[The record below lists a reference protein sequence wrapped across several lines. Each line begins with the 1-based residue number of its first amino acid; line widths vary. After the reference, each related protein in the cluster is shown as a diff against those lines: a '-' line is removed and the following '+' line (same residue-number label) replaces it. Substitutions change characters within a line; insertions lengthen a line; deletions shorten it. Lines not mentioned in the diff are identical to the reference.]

1 MSIAVL
7 IYNSAEAFSIFT
19 TYISDLGAAAK
30 SSSLVYNTG
39 MIISAPI
46 RVVFGLYLL
55 KFLESKGADVKI
67 LKIIAYPIV
76 IGAIGSVIMSVFPYD
91 ISRLLHLLGAF
102 TYFFSA
108 VIIQALIAKI
118 EFKTSNMLKYLPLI
132 GLIVVL
138 TYVLFVSFEIS
149 VLLSN
154 NFRMLACFFEWMGYF
169 SLMAW
174 LVLHGHYTLK
184 SK

>member
-1 MSIAVL
+1 
-7 IYNSAEAFSIFT
+7 
-19 TYISDLGAAAK
+19 
-30 SSSLVYNTG
+30 
-39 MIISAPI
+39 
-46 RVVFGLYLL
+46 
-55 KFLESKGADVKI
+55 
-67 LKIIAYPIV
+67 
-76 IGAIGSVIMSVFPYD
+76 
-91 ISRLLHLLGAF
+91 
-102 TYFFSA
+102 
-108 VIIQALIAKI
+108 
-118 EFKTSNMLKYLPLI
+118 MLKYLPLI